1 MKRFALALLALG
13 LLSTPASAQ
22 YWGGTSYFVHVAP
35 VSPYLNSYYTPWDYA
50 YPEYCY
56 RPAQLPYYLRLYPY
70 QYQYRDPV
78 VSYNPNYVEP
88 AYGGGPQEII
98 NPYVN

>member
-13 LLSTPASAQ
+13 LLSSPASAQ
-22 YWGGTSYFVHVAP
+22 YWYPINPYQQRTYIVRVQP
-35 VSPYLNSYYTPWDYA
+35 VSPYSYYTPWDFGF
-50 YPEYCY
+50 PEYCRVPSLY
-56 RPAQLPYYLRLYPY
+56 RGAT
-70 QYQYRDPV
+70 V
-78 VSYNPNYVEP
+78 TYNPNYVEP